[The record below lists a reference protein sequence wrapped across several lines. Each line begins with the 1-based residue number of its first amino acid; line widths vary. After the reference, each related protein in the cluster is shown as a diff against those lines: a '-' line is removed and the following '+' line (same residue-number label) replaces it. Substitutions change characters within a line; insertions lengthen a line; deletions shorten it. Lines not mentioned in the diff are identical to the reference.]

1 MKPAV
6 NQESCIGCGICEA
19 ICPSV
24 FKVQEVDGAM
34 KAVVLEAD
42 YAAAKDKIDEAIGSC
57 ATQAI
62 SWGEQ

>member
-1 MKPAV
+1 MKPVV
-6 NQESCIGCGICEA
+6 NNEGCIGCGTCEA

-24 FKVQEVDGAM
+24 FKIQEVESAM

-42 YAAAKDKIDEAIGSC
+42 YTAEKDKIDEAIGAC

-62 SWGEQ
+62 SWGE